1 MTNKKFRSLY
11 YILPF
16 EPPNELCELQKFLV
30 SFLAVSTLND
40 ELYFTYTTA
49 HMNK

>member
-1 MTNKKFRSLY
+1 MTNKKFCSLY
-11 YILPF
+11 YIFPSDPL
-16 EPPNELCELQKFLV
+16 NELCELQKFSV

-49 HMNK
+49 HNE